1 MKTETTRPT
10 STMTGT
16 LLTLNQ
22 KNFGFTYFELSD
34 KSLIDLYPFID
45 NSWDQIY
52 EEKNHF

>member
-45 NSWDQIY
+45 NS
-52 EEKNHF
+52 